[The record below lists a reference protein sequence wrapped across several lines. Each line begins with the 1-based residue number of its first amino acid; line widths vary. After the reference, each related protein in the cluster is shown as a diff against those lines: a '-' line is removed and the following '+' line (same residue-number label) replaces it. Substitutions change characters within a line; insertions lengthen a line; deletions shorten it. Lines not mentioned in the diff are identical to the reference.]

1 MVYSTIKSEKFPKLG
16 LGLMRHNPNNF
27 SSIKTNV
34 EYALSNGLNY
44 FETAY
49 FYLEYKSEKYL
60 GNILSN
66 YPRNEYKLCA
76 KLPVMGILPQRNSPY
91 FIFKD
96 QLENFKVN
104 YFDIYLLQALDSRAF
119 PFIEKYKLL
128 EFINDIKNNGKAKL
142 VGFSFHDTPEILERY
157 LNMYDWDV
165 VQLQLNYY
173 DWYIGYG
180 KELYNLCKKYNKPVI
195 VMGPAKGGT
204 LTEKLPQEAKYY
216 LHIYDDTISSMDWCF
231 KFLTTLDN
239 VKIVLTG
246 ANNIPM
252 IKQNIEFFSNEEN
265 FGLNIDDIDVLKHV
279 IELYKKY
286 NFIQCTGCGYCLEYC
301 PKHLPINK
309 IFSDYNQ
316 ALKDKSKI
324 NIAYDNFKSD
334 LSSFNCIGCGN
345 CVRHCPQHLDIPSL
359 MHNQLFQMR
368 L

>member
-1 MVYSTIKSEKFPKLG
+1 MEYSKIKNQSFSKLG
-16 LGLMRHNPNNF
+16 LGIMRHDERNFNLTQKIIDTAINNG
-27 SSIKTNV
+27 V
-34 EYALSNGLNY
+34 NY
-44 FETAY
+44 FESCY
-49 FYLEYKSEKYL
+49 FYLNYHCETILAKALANYK
-60 GNILSN
+60 
-66 YPRNEYKLCA
+66 RNSYKLCG
-76 KLPVMGILPQRNSPY
+76 KLPIHGT
-91 FIFKD
+91 
-96 QLENFKVN
+96 LENENPIDVFKKQLRN
-104 YFDIYLLQALDSRAF
+104 CFTDYFDVYLLQALDRDAF
-119 PFIEKYKLL
+119 DLLKKYDVINLFDGYKRRNKIHLL
-128 EFINDIKNNGKAKL
+128 
-142 VGFSFHDTPEILERY
+142 GFSFHDTPEILEKY

-204 LTEKLPQEAKYY
+204 LTNNLPQEAKYY
-216 LHIYDDTISSMDWCF
+216 LHKYDDTISSMDWCF

-239 VKIVLTG
+239 VKIVLSG

-252 IKQNIEFFSNEEN
+252 IKQNIEFFSNKEN
-265 FGLNIDDIDVLKHV
+265 FGLNIDDVDVLKHV

-309 IFSDYNQ
+309 IFNDYNQ
-316 ALKDKSKI
+316 ALNDKSKI
-324 NIAYDNFKSD
+324 NIAYNNFKSD